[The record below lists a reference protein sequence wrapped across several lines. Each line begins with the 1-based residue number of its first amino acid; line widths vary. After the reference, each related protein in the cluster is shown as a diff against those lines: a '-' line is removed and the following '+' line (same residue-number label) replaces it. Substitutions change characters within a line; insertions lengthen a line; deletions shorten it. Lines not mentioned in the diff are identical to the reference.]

1 MQGPRASAKPARR
14 GHRAADLR
22 RRDDT
27 RRLSL
32 VFGAIVFIV
41 CLLAL
46 AAPLLLTP
54 APTSRAGTASVD
66 VADAPSPPDE
76 ATAVAPEPLA
86 SPSMIPRAIA
96 TQFDGARAFEHAR
109 ALVSLGPRSVGS
121 AGHDKA
127 VDYIVRALK
136 GFGLAPERMTFGA
149 RTPDGDFMMT
159 NIIVTIGG
167 PFIPR
172 SKPSSS
178 PAASRFPG
186 RGNPG
191 LPPPDSDTVVL
202 AAHYDTKRFPFPFV
216 GANDGGSGTAAL
228 LELARVLAA
237 RPPRRPV
244 VLVFFDGEEAFR
256 EWSATDSLYGSRHLA
271 AAWRDAGLLPRIR
284 AFILMDMIG
293 FRELRFMRD
302 LNSNPWVQN
311 RLWQQAA
318 AQGRGAI
325 FTDET
330 MGIEDDHVP
339 FVREGVPAAVL
350 IDFEYGPNGTNAY
363 WHTAQDT
370 LDKIS
375 PRSLEIV
382 GKVVE
387 ATTREL

>member
-1 MQGPRASAKPARR
+1 M
-14 GHRAADLR
+14 
-22 RRDDT
+22 
-27 RRLSL
+27 
-32 VFGAIVFIV
+32 VVV

-46 AAPLLLTP
+46 VAPLLFAP
-54 APTSRAGTASVD
+54 APPSREGGAAHVGI
-66 VADAPSPPDE
+66 ADTPSPPDD
-76 ATAVAPEPLA
+76 ARVVAPDAMA
-86 SPSMIPRAIA
+86 SPTVIPRAIP
-96 TQFDGARAFEHAR
+96 THFDGERAFEHAR
-109 ALVSLGPRSVGS
+109 ALVSLGPRSVDS
-121 AGHDKA
+121 PGHDKA
-127 VDYIVRALK
+127 VDYIVRTLE

-167 PFIPR
+167 PFAPLT
-172 SKPSSS
+172 KPSSS

-186 RGNPG
+186 QANPA

-202 AAHYDTKRFPFPFV
+202 AAHYDTKRFPFSFV

-237 RPPRRPV
+237 QPPRRPV
-244 VLVFFDGEEAFR
+244 VLVFFDGEEAFHD
-256 EWSATDSLYGSRHLA
+256 WSATDSLYGSRHLA
-271 AAWRDAGLLPRIR
+271 ATWRDAGLLPRIR

-293 FRELRFMRD
+293 YRELRFMRD

-325 FTDET
+325 FTDQT
-330 MGIEDDHVP
+330 MGIEDDHIP

-350 IDFEYGPNGTNAY
+350 IDFQYGPEGSNKY
-363 WHTAQDT
+363 WHTDEDT